1 MTILDKIVAETR
13 DVVAS
18 RKEKRS
24 ARDLE
29 DSMFFQ
35 APTLKLEES
44 LSGPDLSFIAEIKKA
59 SPSQGVIRTD
69 YNVPEIARAYK
80 HNRAAAVYLE
90 AARREID
97 LPLLRKDFIIDFYQ
111 LYEARAFGAD
121 AVLLIAAILDR
132 VHLAELHAAAE
143 ELGLSCLVEVYEL
156 DELDRIDFDQVRIL
170 GVNNRDLKTFEV
182 DIDRSLRV
190 FAAAP
195 NGVLRVSESGIRTA
209 SDLAHLRLNG
219 VDAVLVGEAF
229 MRERDPGEALGRLDG
244 EVRENLRDHQTRRCP
259 LLCRR
264 WCGLPRVHSV
274 SRESPLR

>member
-80 HNRAAAVYLE
+80 HNRAAAVSVLTEPVFFQGSLDHLE

-182 DIDRSLRV
+182 DIERSLRV

-219 VDAVLVGEAF
+219 VDAVLIGEAF

-244 EVRENLRDHQTRRCP
+244 EVREIIEQINERKKA
-259 LLCRR
+259 
-264 WCGLPRVHSV
+264 S
-274 SRESPLR
+274 